1 MRLLRLH
8 RGQMFCAL
16 LFFSGLASLSGN
28 ASAQVNLV
36 ANGSFETG
44 SFASWTEAGNSAFN
58 GVQCPGA
65 AFVPQGNCGAF
76 FGPVGSLGG
85 IQQTIAT
92 VPGWQYSISFAFS
105 GDGGLPSQF
114 LVGFGTQTLL
124 SLTNASTATTGFQTF
139 TFGALATG
147 PSTLLTFNFRD
158 DPGFMELDN
167 VAVTAVPEP
176 ETYAL
181 MLAGIGALLGARRF
195 RRRGPKSR

>member
-1 MRLLRLH
+1 
-8 RGQMFCAL
+8 
-16 LFFSGLASLSGN
+16 
-28 ASAQVNLV
+28 
-36 ANGSFETG
+36 
-44 SFASWTEAGNSAFN
+44 
-58 GVQCPGA
+58 
-65 AFVPQGNCGAF
+65 VPQGNCGAF

-124 SLTNASTATTGFQTF
+124 NLTNASTATTGFQTF